1 MNNHENLLNYKEKSA
16 KGKRGFLLYS
26 PIRQEYFFRIYKDE
40 NFTDYNLLAEEIEIE
55 IVGDW
60 VSLHESE
67 GHNKLDFSSKALGR

>member
-1 MNNHENLLNYKEKSA
+1 MFGDLINYQEKPA

-26 PIRQEYFFRIYKDE
+26 PSRKEYFFRIYDGK

-60 VSLHESE
+60 VSLYESE
-67 GHNKLDFSSKALGR
+67 ENNILEFSTKTL